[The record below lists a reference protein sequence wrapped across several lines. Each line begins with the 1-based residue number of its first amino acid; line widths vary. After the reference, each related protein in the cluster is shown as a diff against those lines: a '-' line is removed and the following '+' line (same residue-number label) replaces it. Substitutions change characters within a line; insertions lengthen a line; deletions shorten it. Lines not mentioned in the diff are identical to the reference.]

1 LSPTAGSPV
10 SPEQETDGTA
20 LSSGMRWS
28 GISVIGREGCRV
40 LFTIALARMVG
51 PDAFGIVAQAV
62 VYIGVVGLLL
72 DQGFSS
78 ALIQRPWLEDDM
90 PGAVVTV
97 NLAVGAALT
106 AVTLAIAPGWASFM
120 KSPELTLVLAVL
132 APTLFVRALAITPR
146 ALLMRS
152 MQFRK
157 IGTADV
163 AGAAIGGALG
173 IVAAALGA
181 SYWAL
186 VVQIL
191 ATDVVVA
198 LVLLSMGAGRRP
210 NLHMHG
216 LRRIAGFSWRAF
228 AAGVLI
234 NSVSRNIDNVLVGR
248 FQGPQQLAFY
258 GLAYRLLLLPVQL
271 ASTTIGA
278 VLFPA
283 FSRLADNLDALRKEM
298 ARATRALAAL
308 ALPGMALVAA
318 SAPQLVLLLFGREWG
333 PAVPIVQV
341 LAMVGALQAIY
352 QPSTTPLVLGLGHA
366 VLNLRLAWLTT
377 LVATAGIVAGLP
389 FGAFGVAMGYSVAT
403 GLLIPVEWLIRR
415 RMLGMTVRGQLAML
429 VPGLH
434 VAAWVAG
441 TYLLVA
447 VAVTGHNLLVLAL
460 GVPAALGIG
469 AAALRLFH
477 PALLAELVDL
487 GQRLVG
493 RVRLRTAV

>member
-1 LSPTAGSPV
+1 MP
-10 SPEQETDGTA
+10 
-20 LSSGMRWS
+20 
-28 GISVIGREGCRV
+28 V

-62 VYIGVVGLLL
+62 VYIGVIGLLL

-78 ALIQRPWLEDDM
+78 ALIQRPRLEDDM

-97 NLAVGAALT
+97 NLAVGAALA
-106 AVTLAIAPGWASFM
+106 AVTLAIAPAWADFM
-120 KSPELTLVLAVL
+120 RSPELTLVLVVL
-132 APTLFVRALAITPR
+132 APTLFLRALAITPR

-157 IGTADV
+157 IGIADV
-163 AGAAIGGALG
+163 SGAAVGGALG
-173 IVAAALGA
+173 VASAALGA

-186 VVQIL
+186 IVQIL
-191 ATDVVVA
+191 ATDVLVA
-198 LVLLSMGAGRRP
+198 LVMLSVGAGRRP
-210 NLHMHG
+210 NLSMHQ
-216 LRRIAGFSWRAF
+216 LRQIAGFSWRAF

-283 FSRLADNLDALRKEM
+283 FSRRADNLDTLRTDM
-298 ARATRALAAL
+298 ARATRALATL
-308 ALPGMALVAA
+308 ALPAMALVAA
-318 SAPQLVLLLFGREWG
+318 SAPQLVLLLFGPDWA

-377 LVATAGIVAGLP
+377 VVATAGIIVGLP
-389 FGAFGVAMGYSVAT
+389 FGALGVAIGYSVAT
-403 GLLIPVEWLIRR
+403 GLLIPVEWFIRR
-415 RMLGMTVRGQLAML
+415 RMLGLTVRSQLAML
-429 VPGLH
+429 MPGLH
-434 VAAWVAG
+434 VATWVAG
-441 TYLLVA
+441 SYLLVA
-447 VAVTGHNLLVLAL
+447 VTVTGHDLLVLAL

-469 AAALRLFH
+469 TAALRLFH
-477 PALLAELVDL
+477 SAQLAEFVHLAH
-487 GQRLVG
+487 RLVG
-493 RVRLRTAV
+493 RIRLGSAV